1 MRNESKKI
9 KLENGWILRVTCFKR
24 KKEFA
29 LGVTREEWNANDF
42 SARIFLSEK
51 ATRNLVRTL
60 QSFLDRLKKEGEKN
74 GEEKKEKMMGHVQA
88 N

>member
-9 KLENGWILRVTCFKR
+9 KLKDGWVLKVTCFKR
-24 KKEFA
+24 KREFG
-29 LGVTREEWNANDF
+29 LGLTREEWEGNSF
-42 SARIFLSEK
+42 VSRILLSEK

-60 QSFLDRLKKEGEKN
+60 QSFLDRLKKEGERN